1 MGNKLRRRL
10 LLLVL
15 IAQVVTVLAL
25 VFTTGQVSNSAE
37 EDLTERLLSSSAA
50 ESAEA
55 VNNHLQPAEELVNL
69 TASLLS
75 TTDTQAATLDATFR
89 QALRET
95 SQLSGVFVGSV
106 DGDFAFVNR
115 DGENVRFKLTEVD
128 GDERSTEIHI
138 FDADGEILDSFLDPD
153 DVFDPTVR
161 PWFQQAIEQPG
172 EAVWTDPYIFF
183 TSQQLGITVARAVEV
198 DGEIVG
204 VVGADIELG
213 ALSELLADLD
223 VATGGGTI
231 LVDQSSTVIAHPN
244 TDLLR
249 VPDDD
254 GFRTVSILEF
264 EDSYARSATAVLL
277 EAGDTTDSVVY
288 NFDDEI
294 VGESQVSFESVEFG
308 DVEWTLG
315 VFAPDGAIV
324 EELVIARERSRV
336 LQILVGSLAILGALL
351 VAYPATRDIETLNE
365 RASSDALTGLP
376 NRRSIMAATA
386 EFADAEQARSLAILD
401 VDHFKLVNDTYG
413 HPIGDQ
419 VLIAVAERLQAQLPE
434 DSEIGRIGGEEF
446 LILMP
451 AHNEESAQQV
461 AERLRLRVSNH
472 PVETT
477 AGEIPVSVSI
487 GIVSTT
493 EPVSREWLL
502 SEADS
507 ALRDAKESGRD
518 AVVMRLKAG

>member
-25 VFTTGQVSNSAE
+25 VFTTGRVSNSAE

-55 VNNHLQPAEELVNL
+55 VNSHLQPAEKLVNL
-69 TASLLS
+69 TASLLA
-75 TTDTQAATLDATFR
+75 TTDIEASSLDATFR
-89 QALRET
+89 QALQET
-95 SQLSGVFVGSV
+95 EQLSGVFVGSI
-106 DGDFAFVNR
+106 DGDFAFLSR
-115 DGENVRFKLTEVD
+115 DGENFRFKLTEVN
-128 GDERSTEIHI
+128 GNERTTEFHI
-138 FDADGEILDSFLDPD
+138 FDANGTIVESFTDHQD
-153 DVFDPTVR
+153 DFDPTIR
-161 PWFQQAIEQPG
+161 PWFTKALVDPG

-183 TSQQLGITVARAVEV
+183 TSQQLGITVARSIEV

-213 ALSELLADLD
+213 ALSELLAGLD
-223 VATGGGTI
+223 VANGGGTI

-249 VPDDD
+249 VPDAD

-264 EDSYARSATAVLL
+264 DDSYARSATAVLL
-277 EAGDTTDSVVY
+277 GAVTNSTVY
-288 NFDDEI
+288 NFDDET
-294 VGESQVSFESVEFG
+294 VGESQVTFESVEFG

-336 LQILVGSLAILGALL
+336 LQTLVGALAIFGALL
-351 VAYPATRDIETLNE
+351 VAYPATQGIKTLDE

-376 NRRSIMAATA
+376 NRRSIMADAG
-386 EFADAEQARSLAILD
+386 EFASDDGERSLAILD
-401 VDHFKLVNDTYG
+401 VDYFKLVNDTYG
-413 HPIGDQ
+413 HPVGDQ
-419 VLIAVAERLQAQLPE
+419 VLKSVAQRLQSTLPT
-434 DSEIGRIGGEEF
+434 DAKIGRIGGEEF

-451 AHNEESAQQV
+451 DHGEDNARAI
-461 AERLRLRVSNH
+461 ADRLRLRVGNL
-472 PVETT
+472 PIETT

-487 GIVSTT
+487 GIVSAS
-493 EPVSREWLL
+493 EPVARDWLL
-502 SEADS
+502 SEADA

-518 AVVMRLKAG
+518 LVVTRYKEAG